1 MQHWLR
7 RRRVA
12 RILPHVLSL
21 TRRVLLTVGTIYG
34 YILSQNANVRVT
46 AIARSSYDAMQG
58 GIRIESDK
66 FGLIPAWKPYRLVRD
81 AAAANDRT
89 YTYIVCSL
97 LLTEGRLG

>member
-1 MQHWLR
+1 
-7 RRRVA
+7 
-12 RILPHVLSL
+12 
-21 TRRVLLTVGTIYG
+21 
-34 YILSQNANVRVT
+34 LSQNANVRVT

-89 YTYIVCSL
+89 YTYIVRIL
-97 LLTEGRLG
+97 LPTGVGLD